1 METEQMADLLRR
13 VRHDFANHLQVVSG
27 YLDIGK
33 PQQARDYLRQV
44 IDEMNAARTVF
55 DHPSSE
61 AALYFYRQMLQAS
74 ELGFKLHFQNL
85 AADDWEIFK
94 LHNEPLRTLEKFNQ
108 SRMMHQENDE
118 VRLSFGC
125 DEQGVTMC
133 FTFPGREGEAQL
145 IRIDRE

>member
-1 METEQMADLLRR
+1 MADLLRR

-44 IDEMNAARTVF
+44 IDEMNAARMVF

-61 AALYFYRQMLQAS
+61 AALYFYWQMLQAS
-74 ELGFKLHFQNL
+74 ELGFKLHFQNI
-85 AADDWEIFK
+85 AADDWEILK
-94 LHNEPLRTLEKFNQ
+94 LHNEPLRTLGKFNQ
-108 SRMMHQENDE
+108 SHMMNRVNDE
-118 VRLSFGC
+118 IRLSFGC

-133 FTFPGREGEAQL
+133 FTIPGREGETHL
-145 IRIDRE
+145 IRVDRE

>member
-1 METEQMADLLRR
+1 MESGQMADLLRR

-44 IDEMNAARTVF
+44 IGEMNAARMVF

-85 AADDWEIFK
+85 AADDWKILE
-94 LHNEPLRTLEKFNQ
+94 LHNEPLHTLKKFNQ
-108 SRMMHQENDE
+108 SQMMHRENDD

-125 DEQGVTMC
+125 DEKGVTMC
-133 FTFPGREGEAQL
+133 FIFPGREGEVHL
-145 IRIDRE
+145 IRVDRE

>member
-1 METEQMADLLRR
+1 LETGQMADLLRR

-33 PQQARDYLRQV
+33 PQQARDYLRLV
-44 IDEMNAARTVF
+44 TKEMHAARMVF

-74 ELGFKLHFQNL
+74 ELGFKLHFQNIV
-85 AADDWEIFK
+85 ADEWEILK
-94 LHNEPLRTLEKFNQ
+94 LHNEPLSTLEKFNQ
-108 SRMMHQENDE
+108 SQMIHPVNDE
-118 VRLSFGC
+118 IRLSFGC

-133 FTFPGREGEAQL
+133 FTFPGREGETHL
-145 IRIDRE
+145 IRVDRE